1 MQSTVITETVKI
13 KMKQC
18 KKCLAGAMR
27 VHILSSGF
35 CQECQS
41 ERDWKN
47 GDREIARQKAVKS
60 RVDYY
65 RKAEK
70 YIDKKWKKKY
80 GDDSVEQVLGY
91 K

>member
-1 MQSTVITETVKI
+1 
-13 KMKQC
+13 MKQC

-41 ERDWKN
+41 ELDWKN
-47 GDREIARQKAVKS
+47 GDRQHAKQLGVKH
-60 RVDYY
+60 RVQMY
-65 RKAEK
+65 EK
-70 YIDKKWKKKY
+70 GKEYVKRKWKEKY